1 MGLAMDTKISLITVT
16 YQSASTLQ
24 TTIDSVRRQNYS
36 NIEYIIVDGGSTD
49 KTLEIIKN
57 NQDVV
62 DHWISETDHGTYDAM
77 NKGFGLASGDIVG
90 FLHAD
95 DVFASPEVLD
105 MVRQRYQESSF
116 HILYGD
122 LEYVRPE
129 DIKKVV
135 RYWRSGSFRRRQL
148 RRGWMPPHPTVYVD
162 RKFFKKIGHYN
173 LDYRISADYEW
184 LLRALS
190 KPTTRVQYL
199 PEVMVR
205 MRLGG
210 LSNGSLKNVVV
221 KSVEDFKALRDNE
234 VGGMTA
240 LLLKNASKVSQ
251 FVRRN

>member
-1 MGLAMDTKISLITVT
+1 MSTKISLITVT

-24 TTIDSVRRQNYS
+24 STIDSVRQQKYS
-36 NIEYIIVDGGSTD
+36 NVEYILIDGGSTD
-49 KTLEIIKN
+49 GTIDIIKN

-62 DHWISETDHGTYDAM
+62 DNWLSESDNGIYDAM
-77 NKGFGLASGDIVG
+77 NKGFELASGDLIG

-95 DVFASPEVLD
+95 DVFASPEVLNL
-105 MVRQRYQESSF
+105 VCKRYEESSF

-129 DIKKVV
+129 DVKKVV

-148 RRGWMPPHPTVYVD
+148 HRGWMPPHPTVYVD
-162 RKFFKKIGHYN
+162 RKFFKRVGHYN
-173 LDYRISADYEW
+173 LDFRISADYEW

-190 KPTTRVQYL
+190 SPTARVEYL

-210 LSNGSLKNVVV
+210 LSNGSLKNMVV
-221 KSVEDFKALRDNE
+221 KSVEDFKALRENE
-234 VGGMTA
+234 VGGVAT
-240 LLLKNASKVSQ
+240 LFLKNASKVSQ